1 MNVKDLAKNAILMAL
16 YIALITFI
24 PSFSA
29 VQFRIG
35 EALATIPF
43 FNRKFIPAFILG
55 GILANFTSPLGAIDM
70 VVGGTCAIITYS
82 ISYFIKNPYV
92 NAFVYSIVS
101 SIIVAAELKIVS
113 NIPML
118 PTIPTIFLSMIVITL
133 VGVWIIEKTKLK
145 EIIQN
150 A

>member
-16 YIALITFI
+16 YVAIITFI
-24 PSFSA
+24 PSFTV

-43 FNRKFIPAFILG
+43 FNRKFIPAFVLG

-70 VVGGTCAIITYS
+70 FVGGLCATITYV
-82 ISYFIKNPYV
+82 ISYFIKNPYI
-92 NAFVYSIVS
+92 NAVVYSIVS
-101 SIIVAAELKIVS
+101 SVIVATELLYVYNAPLLIS
-113 NIPML
+113 IGS
-118 PTIPTIFLSMIVITL
+118 IFASMIVITIA
-133 VGVWIIEKTKLK
+133 GVLIIDKTSLK
-145 EIIQN
+145 DIINN